1 MGQERISRSDGH
13 RVGRA
18 ALALIVLGAV
28 ASANSGARAQSDP
41 TDVQHGVG
49 FGCGL
54 TARGEVRCWG
64 ANDYGQ
70 LGRGGHDDGAHEA
83 AAPVVGLPDAARAI
97 AVGTFHVC
105 TAQADGRVWCWGRD
119 DDGQLGD
126 GNAANRGAPAVVP
139 GVVGAIDVA
148 AANEWT
154 CALLGTG
161 GVLCWGV
168 NDYQQL
174 AVRGLERRSTAAVIP
189 RVRDAVELSV
199 GPHHACVRHRNGS
212 VSCWGGNEYGQ
223 AATGRRGAPAAP
235 HRVAG
240 LAHVAE
246 IEVGETF
253 SCARLEAGSVL
264 CWGQNVFGSADPMAA
279 VYARPTPMVGISDVL
294 DLSAHSAEDICALV
308 RGGAIWCSG
317 VSRDG
322 QIFRPEDSS
331 TMRALPSLPGV
342 GAALR
347 VRVSGPVVCAW
358 NAAGPPLCWGGSGA
372 STSLGTGARAPS
384 LVPAALRGF

>member
-1 MGQERISRSDGH
+1 VH
-13 RVGRA
+13 RFLCALVVLA
-18 ALALIVLGAV
+18 ALASSTAT
-28 ASANSGARAQSDP
+28 ARAQSEP

-54 TARGEVRCWG
+54 TSRGEVRCWG

-70 LGRGGHDDGAHEA
+70 LGRGGRDDDAHADA
-83 AAPVVGLPDAARAI
+83 ALVVGLPDATRAL
-97 AVGTFHVC
+97 AVGSFHVC
-105 TAQADGRVWCWGRD
+105 TAQTDGRVWCWGRG

-126 GNAANRGAPAVVP
+126 GSAVPRGSPAVVP
-139 GVVGAIDVA
+139 GVAGAVDVA

-161 GVLCWGV
+161 GVTCWGV

-174 AVRGLERRSTAAVIP
+174 AVRGLERRSTAGVVP

-199 GPHHACVRHRNGS
+199 GPHHACVRHRNGD

-223 AATGRRGAPAAP
+223 SATGRRGAPAPP

-240 LAHVAE
+240 VAHVAE

-253 SCARLEAGSVL
+253 SCARLEAGTVS
-264 CWGQNVFGSADPMAA
+264 CWGQNIFGSADPMAA
-279 VYARPTPMVGISDVL
+279 VYARPTPMVGIADVL

-308 RGGAIWCSG
+308 RGGAVWCTG

-322 QIFRPEDSS
+322 QIFRPDDAS
-331 TMRALPSLPGV
+331 TMRPLPSLPGV
-342 GAALR
+342 GAAAR
-347 VRVSGPVVCAW
+347 VRVSGPVVCVW
-358 NAAGPPLCWGGSGA
+358 NQAGPPLCWGGSGA
-372 STSLGTGARAPS
+372 STALGTGARATS